1 MGRGGIED
9 RAQGANPVDIASA
22 YGDGVDFARETARE
36 GLWRYLTDIKS
47 DSSSSG
53 K

>member
-1 MGRGGIED
+1 MARTAD
-9 RAQGANPVDIASA
+9 VTRAQEG
-22 YGDGVDFARETARE
+22 GVDFGRETTRD

-47 DSSSSG
+47 DSSSCG